1 MIALVFS
8 YEVVR
13 DGAEFE
19 RAYGMDG
26 EWAEFF
32 RQGRGYIGTELL
44 RDVEAPGRYLVI
56 DRWESADAYNAF
68 AGAQREE
75 YMRRVDESAFLYDQE
90 LRFGTFENVWTPGN
104 PKSGG

>member
-8 YEVVR
+8 YEVR
-13 DGAEFE
+13 DAEAFE
-19 RAYGMDG
+19 RVYGADG

-32 RQGRGYIGTELL
+32 KQGTGYIGTELL

-68 AGAQREE
+68 VADQSEE
-75 YMRRVDESAFLYDQE
+75 YMRRVDDTRFLYEQE
-90 LRFGTFENVWTPGN
+90 LRFGTFENVWQE
-104 PKSGG
+104 